1 MNADFSNT
9 YQEVLFDNLM
19 VIIKQNFMFQT
30 QLKLAENVGNKNAE
44 LQAQIQKIIEENI
57 SLSEKAKE
65 ADSYKSRVE
74 TNVSAHEEKN
84 RIQIALNA
92 EMRKTAT
99 LQKELDDLK
108 EELNI
113 LKSYVKNLEE
123 IAPATKLK
131 KINSSVKTESTSE
144 TAKTAIEPT
153 TNASLPIKAND
164 GSSF

>member
-44 LQAQIQKIIEENI
+44 LQSQIQKIIEENVH
-57 SLSEKAKE
+57 LTEKVKE
-65 ADSYKSRVE
+65 VDSYKSRVE

-84 RIQIALNA
+84 RIQSALNA
-92 EMRKTAT
+92 EMKKTAG

-108 EELNI
+108 EELNT
-113 LKSYVKNLEE
+113 LKSYAKNLEE

-131 KINSSVKTESTSE
+131 KINSSVKTESVSG
-144 TAKTAIEPT
+144 AVKTAIEPT

>member
-30 QLKLAENVGNKNAE
+30 QLKMAENVGNKNAE
-44 LQAQIQKIIEENI
+44 LQAQVQKIIEENI

-92 EMRKTAT
+92 EMKKTAT
-99 LQKELDDLK
+99 LQKELDNLK
-108 EELNI
+108 EELNT
-113 LKSYVKNLEE
+113 LKSYAKNLEE

-144 TAKTAIEPT
+144 TVNTAVEPT
-153 TNASLPIKAND
+153 KNVSLPIKAND